1 MEPAADRTRP
11 FTVRQVVRD
20 VVVLTAPE
28 EAPLLEA
35 LDREPDD
42 GRVVRVLSRRPRRGE
57 PLGFGL
63 EQAVPLLTPVVWL
76 SLDEAVRH
84 GAGAATDGIGRRA
97 RLLLARVFRRRGK
110 APAVQR
116 TVPPLTREQLAAVR
130 ERVVQRARAA
140 GVAARRAEAVADAV
154 VARLVLDL
162 GATETAGERGEPG
175 PAPR

>member
-76 SLDEAVRH
+76 SLDEAVRRGACWRGCSG
-84 GAGAATDGIGRRA
+84 GAGKPPRFSARCRR
-97 RLLLARVFRRRGK
+97 
-110 APAVQR
+110 
-116 TVPPLTREQLAAVR
+116 
-130 ERVVQRARAA
+130 
-140 GVAARRAEAVADAV
+140 
-154 VARLVLDL
+154 
-162 GATETAGERGEPG
+162 
-175 PAPR
+175 